1 MRFMALPKTT
11 PSTIAEAFAP
21 AHITGFFM
29 IFPGGSTGAGLNL
42 QQGAETSV
50 TLHANRGDIEVTV
63 NGADTEALVSRRVAA
78 AFDDTIAGRRVSAV
92 TTTAFPVGYGLGM
105 SGAGSFSFSLAL
117 NSALKAGKTYQE
129 CMQIAAE
136 AEIFCGTGLGTV
148 MTQQFYGFLIG
159 EEPYPS
165 RSARQIDCSEDTVV
179 CCFLDPIKTSSI
191 IRDSGWK
198 DRINAV
204 GKECMLEINR
214 DPTIANFRRLSR
226 HFTFSTGLAS
236 DPVQRIMREVET
248 ASMAMLGQT
257 LFAVVHESEAAAIE
271 AHFRFYTERTYTC
284 KLGRKA
290 AALLQPAETKTG

>member
-1 MRFMALPKTT
+1 
-11 PSTIAEAFAP
+11 
-21 AHITGFFM
+21 M
-29 IFPGGSTGAGLNL
+29 IFPGGSTGAGVNL
-42 QQGAETSV
+42 HRGAETTVTIHNSQGSV
-50 TLHANRGDIEVTV
+50 EVTV

-117 NSALKAGKTYQE
+117 NSALGAGKSYQE

-165 RSARQIDCSEDTVV
+165 RSARRIECTEDSVV

-198 DRINAV
+198 NRINAV

-214 DPTIANFRRLSR
+214 EPTIPNFRNLSR
-226 HFTFSTGLAS
+226 HFTLSTGLAS
-236 DPVQRIMREVET
+236 DPVQKIMREVET

-257 LFAVVHESEAAAIE
+257 LFAVVHESEAASVE
-271 AHFRFYTERTYTC
+271 ARFRKHSERTYAC
-284 KLGRKA
+284 KVGRRA
-290 AALLQPAETKTG
+290 AAVASSQETE

>member
-1 MRFMALPKTT
+1 MSHPVTT
-11 PSTIAEAFAP
+11 HSGIAHAFAP

-29 IFPGGSTGAGLNL
+29 IFPDGSTGAGLNL
-42 QQGAETSV
+42 DQGAKTTV
-50 TLHANRGDIEVTV
+50 TVHNKPGTIEVVV
-63 NGADTEALVSRRVAA
+63 NGADVEALVSRRVAA
-78 AFDDTIAGRRVSAV
+78 AFDDAIAGRRISAV
-92 TTTAFPVGYGLGM
+92 TTTEFPVGYGLGM

-117 NSALKAGKTYQE
+117 NSALSAGKSYHE

-148 MTQQFYGFLIG
+148 MTQQFYGFLVG

-165 RSARQIDCSEDTVV
+165 RSARRIECSEDTVV

-204 GKECMLEINR
+204 GKECMVEINR
-214 DPTIANFRRLSR
+214 DPTIPNFRRLSR
-226 HFTFSTGLAS
+226 QFTFSTGLAS
-236 DPVQRIMREVET
+236 DPVQKIMREVET

-257 LFAVVHESEAAAIE
+257 LFAVVDESEAALVE
-271 AHFRFYTERTYTC
+271 AHFRKYTERTC
-284 KLGRKA
+284 VSKLGRKPA
-290 AALLQPAETKTG
+290 SLIQP